1 MEKRMNKDELV
12 NLIESLKISK
22 DEYWIL
28 SSGALV
34 IRGIYPD
41 AGDLDI
47 AVTEKGLQELK
58 NNYNLKKKGN
68 GWYIVNDKIECV
80 LDTKEAWKIE
90 NLKVRNKNE
99 RNNIMWKFKV

>member
-28 SSGALV
+28 SSSALV
-34 IRGIYPD
+34 LRGIYKD

-47 AVTEKGLQELK
+47 AVTEKGLQVLVLCRFTGFVWRCCTGK
-58 NNYNLKKKGN
+58 CCGSYKGN
-68 GWYIVNDKIECV
+68 GREVKCIRTSSIWGWVASYIAYKWADP
-80 LDTKEAWKIE
+80 
-90 NLKVRNKNE
+90 
-99 RNNIMWKFKV
+99 